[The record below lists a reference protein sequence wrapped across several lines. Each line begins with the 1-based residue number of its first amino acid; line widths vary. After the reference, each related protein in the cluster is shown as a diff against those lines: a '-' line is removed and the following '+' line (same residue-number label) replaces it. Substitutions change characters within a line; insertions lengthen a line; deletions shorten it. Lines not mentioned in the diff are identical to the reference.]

1 MKTRMALNIPLAI
14 VLFTAVTAVAGRA
27 AARRPEP
34 GWGSG
39 TEPAPVTATAG
50 ESRPQRAVTTCTREG
65 ARHEMFRPPG
75 LPGRPASA
83 VEQMQH
89 IFHELHA
96 DGRNALCAVC
106 CPGHAGAAVTS
117 TARRPATAAGTR
129 SPQPPP

>member
-14 VLFTAVTAVAGRA
+14 ALFTAVTAVAGRA
-27 AARRPEP
+27 AARRPKLR
-34 GWGSG
+34 WGSG

-50 ESRPQRAVTTCTREG
+50 QSRPQPAVTTRTREG

-96 DGRNALCAVC
+96 DGRNVLCAVC
-106 CPGHAGAAVTS
+106 ES
-117 TARRPATAAGTR
+117 
-129 SPQPPP
+129 QQW